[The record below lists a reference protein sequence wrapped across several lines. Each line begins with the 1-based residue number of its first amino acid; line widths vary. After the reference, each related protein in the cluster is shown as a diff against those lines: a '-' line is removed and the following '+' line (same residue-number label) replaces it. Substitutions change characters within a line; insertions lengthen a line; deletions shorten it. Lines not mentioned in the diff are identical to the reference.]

1 MNCCI
6 LQICSLSLIYFFF
19 QGIQNVHTKYF
30 FSKAFKMYILKK
42 YSRAHRIFDLATP
55 LIFKSLRKIVFYIMH

>member
-6 LQICSLSLIYFFF
+6 LQICSLSSI
-19 QGIQNVHTKYF
+19 YF
-30 FSKAFKMYILKK
+30 FSKVSKMYILSIFFSKASKMYILKK

>member
-1 MNCCI
+1 MYI
-6 LQICSLSLIYFFF
+6 LSI
-19 QGIQNVHTKYF
+19 F
-30 FSKAFKMYILKK
+30 FSKASKMYILKK

>member
-6 LQICSLSLIYFFF
+6 LQICSLSSIFFFF
-19 QGIQNVHTKYF
+19 QGIQNVHTK
-30 FSKAFKMYILKK
+30 KN
-42 YSRAHRIFDLATP
+42 SRAHRIFDLATP